1 MSRRTRPRW
10 HRVATRIY
18 SGLLRLLPPGTG
30 REVRPEAVA
39 TFEALLEDPP
49 GRMAPWSVAVLSFL
63 RIPGAVAGSWVEALG
78 LGGPRRVTHRRGGGG
93 MDAWGRNLRLTVR
106 MLRGNPAFAA
116 SAILLVALGVGAVT
130 TIFTAVDHVLLRPLP
145 YPEADRLAFMT
156 NGSHSGVLTRELD
169 GLQTLDTWVGSTE
182 ASVTLTS
189 DGEPLRLTRARIT
202 EEFFPVFGATPLLG
216 RLLTPEDRG
225 RLDLAVI
232 SGTAWKTIW
241 GSDPGIVG
249 RTIVLDGA
257 PVTVV
262 GVLDPGFRV
271 PSPMAST
278 DTHLWT
284 PWDWADPRLDR
295 PTTHFTRVTARLR
308 PGTGLEAANE
318 ELAGLADRMAETYP
332 DGFTDREGNALRWPL
347 VSLQSRAVSDWSR
360 GLGLLFAAVSLLLL
374 VACVNVAHLFL
385 ARGLARDREISVRRA
400 MGAGTGALISQL
412 MVEALT
418 VGILGGALGVLL
430 AHFGVQALVGWIP
443 VDLPT
448 TEPLQVD
455 VRILGFSLAVSV
467 GTALV
472 FGLLPGI
479 KALGRDVTAGLRTS
493 SRSSTGTRGMKRLR
507 GGLVVAEIA
516 LSLVLVAQ
524 AGLLLRSFFATA
536 TQESG
541 VATAS
546 VWVLPLSPTTPETA
560 EEYLSLT
567 EQLEASLAEVP
578 GVSSVAR
585 GLTMPFQ
592 FTGGNHCCWSTGVPY
607 PGEEDRNL
615 RVSMHPVGDGYF
627 ETLGIE
633 FIAGGLWPRDS
644 GGAEPL
650 PVVVSEFT
658 AVALYGSASA
668 ALGREVGDAAP
679 GYVIQGVVAD
689 TRHYGLDRA
698 PAAAMYLPMDALAFN
713 IPLATLAVRV
723 DDGADGLAQGLREAV
738 WRVDPALPVPTVHPM
753 EDWISESLG
762 AQRFGSVMSSGF
774 GLIALLLAAGGLY
787 GALLYSV
794 GQRERELGIRLAL
807 GAEPARIRVGVL
819 ASGLRIGAIGAGI
832 GLFGSWAVG
841 RLLEGFL
848 YGVQPTDPAALGA
861 AAILLMATALAAS
874 WWPARRAAGTDPLS
888 TLSTD

>member
-1 MSRRTRPRW
+1 
-10 HRVATRIY
+10 
-18 SGLLRLLPPGTG
+18 
-30 REVRPEAVA
+30 
-39 TFEALLEDPP
+39 
-49 GRMAPWSVAVLSFL
+49 
-63 RIPGAVAGSWVEALG
+63 
-78 LGGPRRVTHRRGGGG
+78 
-93 MDAWGRNLRLTVR
+93 
-106 MLRGNPAFAA
+106 MLRGNPAFAV

-145 YPEADRLAFMT
+145 YPEADRLVFMT

-189 DGEPLRLTRARIT
+189 QGEPLRLTQARIT
-202 EEFFPVFGATPLLG
+202 EDFFPVFGATPVLG
-216 RLLTPEDRG
+216 RLLTHEDRG
-225 RLDLAVI
+225 RQDLAVV
-232 SGTAWKTIW
+232 SGAAWRTIW

-262 GVLDPGFRV
+262 GVLDPDFRI
-271 PSPMAST
+271 PSPMVST
-278 DTHLWT
+278 DAHLWT

-308 PGTGLEAANE
+308 EGTGLDAANE
-318 ELAGLADRMAETYP
+318 ELAGLAERMAETYP
-332 DGFTDREGNALRWPL
+332 EDYTDREGNPRRWPL
-347 VSLQSRAVSDWSR
+347 VSLQSRTVSDWSR

-385 ARGLARDREISVRRA
+385 ARGLTRDREISVRRA
-400 MGAGTGALISQL
+400 LGAGTGALISQL

-418 VGILGGALGVLL
+418 VGLLGGALGVLL
-430 AHFGVQALVGWIP
+430 AHLGVQALAGWVP

-448 TEPLQVD
+448 TGPLEVD

-479 KALGRDVTAGLRTS
+479 KALGRDVTAGLRTAT
-493 SRSSTGTRGMKRLR
+493 RSSTATRGMKRLR

-516 LSLVLVAQ
+516 LSLILVAQ

-536 TQESG
+536 TEDTG
-541 VATAS
+541 VETAS
-546 VWVLPLSPTTPETA
+546 VWVLPLSPTTPETV

-578 GVSSVAR
+578 GISSAAR

-592 FTGGNHCCWSTGVPY
+592 FTGGDRCCWSTSVPY
-607 PGEEDRNL
+607 PGEEDRSVP
-615 RVSMHPVGDGYF
+615 VSMHPVGDAYF
-627 ETLGIE
+627 QTLGIE
-633 FIAGGLWPRDS
+633 FLAGGLWPRDAS
-644 GGAEPL
+644 RAEPL
-650 PVVVSEFT
+650 PVVVNESL

-668 ALGREVGDAAP
+668 ALGREVGEAAP
-679 GYVIQGVVAD
+679 GYTIQGVVVD
-689 TRHYGLDRA
+689 TRHYGLDQT
-698 PAAAMYLPMDALAFN
+698 PASAMYLPIGALAFN
-713 IPLATLAVRV
+713 IPLSTLAVRV
-723 DDGADGLAQGLREAV
+723 EDGGDGLAQRLREAV
-738 WRVDPALPVPTVHPM
+738 WRVDPSLPVPAVHPI
-753 EDWISESLG
+753 EDWISGSLR
-762 AQRFGSVMSSGF
+762 AQRFGSVVSSGF

-807 GAEPARIRVGVL
+807 GADPTRIRARIL
-819 ASGLRIGAIGAGI
+819 ASGLRIGVMGAGI
-832 GLFGSWAVG
+832 GLFGAWGLG

-848 YGVQPTDPAALGA
+848 YGVQPTDPAALGGA
-861 AAILLMATALAAS
+861 ALLLMATALAAS

-888 TLSTD
+888 TLNTE